1 VYVADTA
8 RGFRLAAESD
18 AAVGQVVNLAS
29 GQSISVGDLAARVLD
44 LTENPGF
51 RVESKQERV
60 RPPDSEVD
68 ELLGDATRADELLGW
83 RPETTLDDGLR
94 LVIEDFRQNEMHDP
108 GRYRE

>member
-1 VYVADTA
+1 M
-8 RGFRLAAESD
+8 
-18 AAVGQVVNLAS
+18 NLAS

-44 LTENPGF
+44 LTDNPDS

-68 ELLGDATRADELLGW
+68 ELLGDATRAEELLGW
-83 RPETTLDDGLR
+83 KPEVTLDEGLR
-94 LVIEDFRQNEMHDP
+94 LAIEDFRKYEMHDP